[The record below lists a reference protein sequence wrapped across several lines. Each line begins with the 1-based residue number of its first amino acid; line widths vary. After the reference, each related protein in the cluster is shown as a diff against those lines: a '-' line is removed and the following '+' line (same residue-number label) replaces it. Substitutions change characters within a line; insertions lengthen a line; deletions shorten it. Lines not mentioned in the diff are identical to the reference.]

1 MPTSQ
6 SESFLL
12 LFSLVHSVVE
22 LVDAGVCLMIS
33 LALSP
38 AYVISRR
45 VEVVFVCVYVLQCSL
60 KFNALYENGFICA
73 CISTSC
79 SGGLMVESTCEF
91 VWLGAVGGIV

>member
-22 LVDAGVCLMIS
+22 LVDAGACLDDLTGLVASICNQ
-33 LALSP
+33 P
-38 AYVISRR
+38 ARR
-45 VEVVFVCVYVLQCSL
+45 SSVCVYVLQCSL
-60 KFNALYENGFICA
+60 KFNALSENGCIYA

-79 SGGLMVESTCEF
+79 SGGLMVESTC
-91 VWLGAVGGIV
+91 